1 MLPTR
6 PRLAARSMSSSCTWP
21 AASTATRVSWGV
33 TLTSISSVTLLAKLS
48 SLMHGSHALEQLR
61 GLVERQPQDPG
72 EAAVQ
77 SHHEL
82 RGAALDRI
90 SAGLVVAFAGRD
102 VLADLLGR
110 QRLEI
115 DLGYRNHALE
125 LRFVLDR
132 NRRQHLVP
140 GSRQRREHVGRL
152 APVGRLAEDA
162 CAERHRGIGGQDGG
176 ARQAALLEAGPPPP
190 PP

>member
-33 TLTSISSVTLLAKLS
+33 TLTSISSVTLCP
-48 SLMHGSHALEQLR
+48 HALEQLR
-61 GLVERQPQDPG
+61 GLVERQPHDPG

-77 SHHEL
+77 RHHEL
-82 RGAALDRI
+82 RGAALDRV

-102 VLADLLGR
+102 VLADLLRR

-115 DLGYRNHALE
+115 DLRYRNHALE

-132 NRRQHLVP
+132 DRRQHLVP
-140 GSRQRREHVGRL
+140 GSRQRREHGGGL

-162 CAERHRGIGGQDGG
+162 CAERHRGIGGKG
-176 ARQAALLEAGPPPP
+176 AGAP
-190 PP
+190 